1 MNTKRTKRDFIVR
14 AATMLLMMLLTSTTV
29 WADNGYNYIAADG
42 SERNTYKDDHIPDI
56 NVRVLN
62 GDDITEFGTNGGSYW
77 YVVTGLDVKYN
88 DWLTFKGNTHIILKD
103 GAQITIEIND
113 KNNECIN
120 SEKSLTIYGQSQG
133 TGSLVILNKGGM
145 GIYASND
152 ITINGG
158 SLTVKSHKEGIV
170 TDGDNININ
179 GGSITVTPYD
189 QDYRGIYSAGNINIT
204 SGQIS
209 ATSTV
214 TSNEIYNSS
223 IEAFYNINLGCKKQT
238 DYIFACNYKASNISI
253 NSDLPLID
261 GTNIYTNTT
270 SVTTSG
276 LANKTLAPDLFG
288 ISYGNNGSSSSPYII
303 STPQGLQLLATYVN
317 NGEEFSGKSFL
328 LGNDINMNGIAL
340 EPIGK
345 KEIEPTISY
354 FFSGIFDGNGHTIS
368 NINISKNKGNVGLFA
383 YLKNATVKNLI
394 LDHAIITGNYTGGIA
409 GFNESSTIT
418 NCIVRNATITGQ
430 YQAGAIIGDN
440 DGILLYNYYSG
451 CTVGGSNYNVG
462 CGGSNGP
469 SDIIA
474 NDGAVRANN
483 ITIIS
488 ETESIGSWPTFN
500 QNDEIFF
507 FREFTGNSA
516 STICL
521 PFVPTAS
528 NGTFY
533 TFKGITGTGSS
544 TTATYEQVN
553 GTPSANIPYI
563 FKVAST
569 GVVMF
574 HGPAAAS
581 KSNTSAGTT
590 TSAPWT
596 FKGTYNEIKWNEG
609 NPPVGIYGFSAQAVA
624 DDGIYQ
630 GQFVKVGT
638 YVKIRPLRAYLQY
651 GSATTRSSLS
661 EEELPDRIMVRLVG
675 SGETSIG
682 QLDLKTG
689 EVTFDDGWYTLE
701 GIRLNGKPTKQGIYV
716 NKGKKYIIK

>member
-1 MNTKRTKRDFIVR
+1 MNTKRTKRIFIVR

-42 SERNTYKDDHIPDI
+42 SERNTYKDDHIPDG
-56 NVRVLN
+56 NVTVLSGGN
-62 GDDITEFGTNGGSYW
+62 TTEFGTNGGSYW

-103 GAQITIEIND
+103 EAQITIETND
-113 KNNECIN
+113 NENGGIN
-120 SEKSLTIYGQSQG
+120 SKGSLTIYGQSKG
-133 TGSLVILNKGGM
+133 TGSLIILNKGGM

-158 SLTVKSHKEGIV
+158 SLTIKSHEDGIV

-179 GGSITVTPYD
+179 GGSVTVTPYD

-238 DYIFACNYKASNISI
+238 DYIFACNYSASNISI
-253 NSDLPLID
+253 YSDLPLID

-270 SVTTSG
+270 TVTTSLG
-276 LANKTLAPDLFG
+276 NKTFAPDLFG

-317 NGEEFSGKSFL
+317 NGEDFSGKSFL
-328 LGNDINMNGIAL
+328 LGNNINMNGIAL

-345 KEIEPTISY
+345 KEINPDISK

-368 NINISKNKGNVGLFA
+368 NINISKNKGNVGLFG
-383 YLKNATVKNLI
+383 YLANGAIVKNLT
-394 LDHAIITGNYTGGIA
+394 LDHATMTGNYTGGIA

-440 DGILLYNYYSG
+440 AGTLLYNYYSG

-462 CGGSNGP
+462 CGTDTGSF
-469 SDIIA
+469 DITT
-474 NDGAVRANN
+474 NDGAVCKTNA
-483 ITIIS
+483 IIIS
-488 ETESIGSWPTFN
+488 ESESIGSWPTFN

-507 FREFTGNSA
+507 FREFTGESP

-521 PFVPTAS
+521 PFAYTPEAS
-528 NGTFY
+528 IGTFY
-533 TFKGITGTGSS
+533 TFTGVEEDNWV
-544 TTATYEQVN
+544 ATMTEVN
-553 GTPSANIPYI
+553 GALAANTPYI
-563 FKVAST
+563 FKAAST
-569 GVVMF
+569 GTVMF

-590 TSAPWT
+590 TSGSWT
-596 FKGTYNEIKWNEG
+596 FKGTYNEIKWSKD
-609 NPPVGIYGFSAQAVA
+609 PPVGIYGFSAQAVE
-624 DDGIYQ
+624 DQDIYQ
-630 GQFVKVGT
+630 GQFVKVGI